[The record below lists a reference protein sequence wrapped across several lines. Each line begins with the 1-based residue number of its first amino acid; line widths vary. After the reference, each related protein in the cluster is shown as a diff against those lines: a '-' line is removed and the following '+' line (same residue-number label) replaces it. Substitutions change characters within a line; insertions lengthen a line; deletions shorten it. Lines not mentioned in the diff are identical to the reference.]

1 MTIFAPRSSSLAD
14 RKPRWLESKFV
25 QYPVTY
31 RWHALRYLA
40 GRRADMSDYYS
51 EQLFAERLRKCYEIA
66 PPRVRQYLDAE
77 IQHVAGRI
85 RPGDTV
91 LELGC
96 GYGRVM
102 EKLPARAGLLVG
114 IDTSR
119 SSLQLGRTL
128 LSKSSNCRLLRMDA
142 ISLGFC
148 DQVFD
153 VVFCIQNGISA
164 FKVDQRKLIAEAVR
178 VTRPGGRVLFS
189 SYSANFWEQRLE
201 WFQLQA
207 DHGLLGE
214 IDDAATRDGV
224 IVCKD
229 GFKATTIGPDEFV
242 ALTSGLNVHARIE
255 EVDRSSIF
263 YEIVA

>member
-1 MTIFAPRSSSLAD
+1 
-14 RKPRWLESKFV
+14 
-25 QYPVTY
+25 
-31 RWHALRYLA
+31 
-40 GRRADMSDYYS
+40 MSDYYS
-51 EQLFAERLRKCYEIA
+51 KQLSAERLRKCYEIA
-66 PPRVRQYLDAE
+66 PPRVMQYLDAE
-77 IQHVAGRI
+77 IAHVADRI

-91 LELGC
+91 LALGC

-102 EKLPARAGLLVG
+102 RKLAANAGLLVG

-119 SSLQLGRTL
+119 ASLQLGRRL
-128 LSKSSNCRLLRMDA
+128 LRETSNCRLLRMNA
-142 ISLGFC
+142 ISLGFR
-148 DQVFD
+148 DRVFD

-164 FKVDQRKLIAEAVR
+164 FKVDQRTLIAEAVR
-178 VTRPGGRVLFS
+178 VACPGGRVLFS
-189 SYSANFWEQRLE
+189 SYSANFWEHRLE

-214 IDDAATRDGV
+214 IDHAATREGV

-255 EVDRSSIF
+255 EVDQSSIF
-263 YEIVA
+263 CEIVA